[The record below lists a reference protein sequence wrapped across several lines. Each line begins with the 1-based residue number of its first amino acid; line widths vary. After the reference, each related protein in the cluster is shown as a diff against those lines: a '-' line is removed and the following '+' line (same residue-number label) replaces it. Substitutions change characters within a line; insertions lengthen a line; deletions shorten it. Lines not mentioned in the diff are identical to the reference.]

1 MRYQARTLNRR
12 IFLIGASC
20 SILAACQP
28 TVDYRGY
35 QPRGDDLAKIQVGMS
50 KADVAAL
57 LGSPSTTASIDVEGD
72 SYYYISSKVEQK
84 AFFDP
89 VETDRQVFAV
99 RFDRSDRV
107 ASFANYGLEDGKVI
121 DFSTRKT
128 PTKGKELT
136 ILQQLLGNIGR
147 FKGPGRVSGKQG
159 SAVPGQ

>member
-1 MRYQARTLNRR
+1 MIYQARISRR
-12 IFLIGASC
+12 SFLIGASC
-20 SILAACQP
+20 TVLAACQP

-50 KADVAAL
+50 KVDVAAT
-57 LGSPSTTASIDVEGD
+57 LGSPSTTASIDIEGD

-89 VETDRQVFAV
+89 VETERQVFAI
-99 RFDRSDRV
+99 RFDRSDQV
-107 ASFANYGLEDGKVI
+107 ASFANYGLEDGMVI

-147 FKGPGRVSGKQG
+147 FKGPGRTSSKQG